1 MLVDIHNYLIVD
13 LQILV
18 HVFIDFF
25 IGAAFHEIRFKDCTI
40 IVGLINAFSVS
51 NISYLMSLEKDF
63 HDLLS
68 LDGLTSAF
76 FQI

>member
-25 IGAAFHEIRFKDCTI
+25 IGAVFHEIRFKDCTI
-40 IVGLINAFSVS
+40 IVGIINAFSVS
-51 NISYLMSLEKDF
+51 NISYLMPRGRIF
-63 HDLLS
+63 MICCHWM
-68 LDGLTSAF
+68 G
-76 FQI
+76 